1 MTFTIQAEYLAAVG
15 VGLFLVLAMLQIVGA
30 VSVRQF
36 FDEKNKPLAIYWEL
50 FLWVSFISTG
60 LGAAIC
66 SGLLIAL
73 P

>member
-1 MTFTIQAEYLAAVG
+1 MSFTIQAADLAYAG
-15 VGLFLVLAMLQIVGA
+15 IGIFLMLAILQILGA

-50 FLWVSFISTG
+50 FLWVSFISTA

-66 SGLLIAL
+66 SWLLIAL
-73 P
+73 K